1 MIETARE
8 RFLQSARLKEEMART
23 CGEIVVQIAKSM
35 IQALASGGKIL
46 LCGNGGSA
54 ADCQHFAG
62 EMVGR
67 FKIERKGLPAIALS
81 TDTSVLTSLAN
92 DYQFEIVFS
101 RQVEALGKQG
111 DILIAFSTS
120 GNSPNVLRA
129 VETARQRGISTIGF
143 TGRSGGELKD
153 MVDICLAV
161 PVDETSLIQEGH
173 ETAFHI
179 ICQLVEQGM
188 FR

>member
-1 MIETARE
+1 MIDVVKE

-23 CGEIVVQIAKSM
+23 CGEMVVQIARLM
-35 IQALASGGKIL
+35 VQALNSGGKIL

-67 FKIERKGLPAIALS
+67 FKLQRRGLPTVALS

-92 DYQFEIVFS
+92 DYHFDIVFS
-101 RQVEALGKQG
+101 RQIEALGRQG
-111 DILIAFSTS
+111 DILVAFSTS
-120 GNSPNVLRA
+120 GNSPNVLQA
-129 VETARQRGISTIGF
+129 VKTAKELGIITVGF
-143 TGRSGGELKD
+143 TGKSGGKLKD
-153 MVDICLAV
+153 MVDVCLTV
-161 PVDETSLIQEGH
+161 PADETSLIQEGH

-179 ICQLVEQGM
+179 VCQLIEKEM
-188 FR
+188 FG